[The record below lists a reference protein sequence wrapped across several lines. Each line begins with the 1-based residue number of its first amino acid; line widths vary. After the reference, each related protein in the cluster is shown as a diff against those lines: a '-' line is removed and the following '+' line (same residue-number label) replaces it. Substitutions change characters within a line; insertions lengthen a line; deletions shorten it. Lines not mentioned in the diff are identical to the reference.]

1 MNKRMVWML
10 TGCVVVFGGVFGFK
24 WFGGKMMNQYFDNMP
39 MPPAAISAAAAQQI
53 RWVDSLS
60 GVGTVIAS
68 QGAMVTTEAA
78 GIVAA
83 IHAESGGHVQR
94 GALLVTLSSGT
105 EQADLQR
112 LQAQARLA
120 QSELSRIERL
130 FKLEAVSKADYD
142 KARADADAAASAVA
156 GQQARLA
163 QKQIRAPFAGELGIR
178 QISVGQYLAAGA
190 PIISLQALSPVFVD
204 FTLPEQ
210 DLARVRIGQTVN
222 TTIDAQPGR
231 NFQGLVV
238 AVDSLVDSKTRNFK
252 VRARFDND
260 DKMLRPGLFARAAIT
275 LDQGRDVITVPRTA
289 VSYNPY
295 GNSVYVVQKV
305 RGKGGDGKPTDELV
319 VRRRFV
325 KTGEARGDLVVINEG
340 LKVGE
345 QVATSG
351 LLKLQNDSKV
361 LINNQVSP
369 PAALAPTPADS

>member
-39 MPPAAISAAAAQQI
+39 MPPAAISAAAAQQT

-60 GVGTVIAS
+60 GVGTVVAS
-68 QGAMVTTEAA
+68 QGALVTTEAA
-78 GIVAA
+78 GIVSA
-83 IHAESGGHVQR
+83 IHVESGGHVPR
-94 GALLVTLSSGT
+94 GALLVTLSSAT

-142 KARADADAAASAVA
+142 KAHADADAAGSAVA
-156 GQQARLA
+156 AQQARLA
-163 QKQIRAPFAGELGIR
+163 LKQIRAPFAGELGIR
-178 QISVGQYLAAGA
+178 QVSVGQYLAAGA
-190 PIISLQALSPVFVD
+190 PIISLQALTPVFVD

-210 DLARVRIGQTVN
+210 DLARVHLGQTVQV
-222 TTIDAQPGR
+222 TMDAQPGR
-231 NFQGLVV
+231 EFRGVV
-238 AVDSLVDSKTRNFK
+238 EAVDSLVDSKTRNFK
-252 VRARFDND
+252 VRARFDNA
-260 DKMLRPGLFARAAIT
+260 DKALRPGLFARAAIT
-275 LDQGRDVITVPRTA
+275 LDQAREVVTVPRTA

-305 RGKGGDGKPTDELV
+305 KGKGADGKPADELV

-325 KTGEARGDLVVINEG
+325 KTGEARGDLVVISEG

-361 LINNQVSP
+361 IINNQVSP